1 MKDAPSTS
9 QATCVKCNRPAIGG
23 GDDPKV
29 VYTGPV
35 LDLCIRCLN
44 KQVFQLWN
52 ESSSWSEIVALNHA
66 FVSGK
71 TWSSTTQGASLDP
84 ESAPLIPGLKRLH
97 DYGII
102 TTSSQP
108 YSHGK
113 RVTAE
118 GETLEYKQRPFLEF
132 TLPAMHP
139 NVPKDKVH
147 ALIHALVAHDTVCA
161 SVWSNR
167 DKYPID
173 APGATD
179 IQPLTDDDPL
189 YAYRTSTTEIRC
201 PCVTKVRK
209 AQTQEELSTVP
220 WNENCTVV
228 RGGYQEF
235 FIWGEEDPGRPG
247 MSEIQAIF
255 QAREGS
261 PLYGLLEKMKTL
273 TVEVWAREWDVDLDL
288 PALVEKACMEAG
300 LERVFKNEEE

>member
-23 GDDPKV
+23 CDDPKV

-35 LDLCIRCLN
+35 LELCIRCLN

-71 TWSSTTQGASLDP
+71 TWSSTTQGAPLDP

-113 RVTAE
+113 RVTAD

-132 TLPAMHP
+132 TLPTMQP
-139 NVPKDKVH
+139 SVPKDKMQ
-147 ALIHALVAHDTVCA
+147 ALIHALVAHDTMCA

-167 DKYPID
+167 DKYPIN

-189 YAYRTSTTEIRC
+189 YAYRTSTTETRC

-220 WNENCTVV
+220 WD
-228 RGGYQEF
+228 GGTRRLSKLLHL
-235 FIWGEEDPGRPG
+235 GRGRPR
-247 MSEIQAIF
+247 QAGHVGNSGHLSGSGRV
-255 QAREGS
+255 AVGWTVGENEDADCGGLGEGVGCG
-261 PLYGLLEKMKTL
+261 P
-273 TVEVWAREWDVDLDL
+273 
-288 PALVEKACMEAG
+288 
-300 LERVFKNEEE
+300 